1 MKDLS
6 RHIEYLLCNHNSV
19 AIPGIGVFTTEDLQA
34 TYYAE
39 ECLYLPPVR
48 SVRLSTENTDDDGK
62 LENCL
67 VQLHR
72 ITRNVAKKWIAE
84 YTQDINQSL
93 MDMGYMDMGTI
104 GRLVMKDGQ
113 ILFEVCDAGVNTPE
127 LYGLDSF
134 HMPKLPVQVHRK
146 QIFKDSTH
154 VTIRL
159 RKTTVHRI
167 MTAAAMLIIALTVIL
182 PNYSTFHS
190 LGGHQ
195 AQIASTESLKAF
207 FASNPCPIAT
217 PLPKQIESIEP
228 IEEANKNT
236 VVCDMVPLS
245 PAIPAKSALENTGLT
260 SEINKNIE
268 QENQESIEENT
279 QMSSITPSNTSSTNT
294 AQEEENHNVSKEE
307 PEELVVQGYCV
318 VMASAITNKG
328 AEHLINK
335 LNKEGFKNAVKHKD
349 NGMLRVL
356 LIGYANEQAA
366 RADMAVVR
374 ATDSLYSGSWLK
386 HF

>member
-1 MKDLS
+1 
-6 RHIEYLLCNHNSV
+6 
-19 AIPGIGVFTTEDLQA
+19 
-34 TYYAE
+34 
-39 ECLYLPPVR
+39 
-48 SVRLSTENTDDDGK
+48 
-62 LENCL
+62 
-67 VQLHR
+67 
-72 ITRNVAKKWIAE
+72 
-84 YTQDINQSL
+84 

-134 HMPKLPVQVHRK
+134 HMPKLPADAHKK

-167 MTAAAMLIIALTVIL
+167 MTAAAMFIIALTVIL
-182 PNYSTFHS
+182 PNYGTFHS

-195 AQIASTESLKAF
+195 AQIASTETLKAL
-207 FASNPCPIAT
+207 FANNPCPIGT
-217 PLPKQIESIEP
+217 PLPQQKEPIAP
-228 IEEANKNT
+228 IEEVNKNT
-236 VVCDMVPLS
+236 IVCDMVPLS
-245 PAIPAKSALENTGLT
+245 PAMPVNSVLEKTDLT
-260 SEINKNIE
+260 TEINTNIE
-268 QENQESIEENT
+268 HENQDCIEENT
-279 QMSSITPSNTSSTNT
+279 QIASIAPSNTSGANT
-294 AQEEENHNVSKEE
+294 AQEEENHNVLKEE
-307 PEELVVQGYCV
+307 PEKAEVEGYCV

-335 LNKEGFKNAVKHKD
+335 LNKEGFKNAVKYKD

-366 RADMAVVR
+366 RADMAIVR